1 MKRISSTPSGT
12 TKQLFSL
19 NLIRAVAI
27 IMVLLHHSLRDDL
40 SVDLKYL
47 LDLVL
52 DADAL
57 LFFMISGALLMPV
70 KGSWSEFIRRRVTK
84 VFVPFVIWTLIY
96 AVSYYSD
103 GWINDYTLAMQ
114 IRWSW
119 LSFNF
124 WPGWFIPTLM
134 SLYLIMPILSPW
146 IATATRK
153 QFHYV
158 LILWLL
164 SSVLPY
170 LQPIAGFDLRYTPLT
185 LMLNAVPY
193 AIIGYYL
200 TCYRNRQPLLPS
212 YVVQEPV
219 EGLTMSEARRK
230 TRRIRLVVMY
240 AMMIV
245 AGVVLPFVLRDAFE
259 QVDVRSISHEWTATP
274 GVVLS
279 IFYFSLLVRV
289 KTLGTVVDKVVNFVS
304 RHSFGI
310 YLSHSLFLTVLFPRY
325 VPEIMDSTILLFIMV
340 FASSLAL
347 TYLLRKIPFLGRYLG

>member
-1 MKRISSTPSGT
+1 MKRISSTQSGAN
-12 TKQLFSL
+12 KQLFSL

-27 IMVLLHHSLRDDL
+27 IMVLLHHCLRDDL
-40 SVDLKYL
+40 SEDFKYL

-70 KGSWSEFIRRRVTK
+70 KGSWSEFIRRRAVK

-96 AVSYYSD
+96 ALSYYSD

-124 WPGWFIPTLM
+124 WPGWFIPTLI
-134 SLYLIMPILSPW
+134 SLYLIMPLLSPW

-170 LQPIAGFDLRYTPLT
+170 LQPIAGFDIRYTPFT

-200 TCYRNRQPLLPS
+200 TYYRNRQPLLPS
-212 YVVQEPV
+212 YVVQEPIGGV
-219 EGLTMSEARRK
+219 TMSEARRQA
-230 TRRIRLVVMY
+230 RRIRLVVMY

-245 AGVVLPFVLRDAFE
+245 AGVVLPFVLRDAFD

-279 IFYFSLLVRV
+279 IFYFSLLIRV
-289 KTLGTVVDKVVNFVS
+289 KTLGVIVDKVVNIVS
-304 RHSFGI
+304 RYSFGI
-310 YLSHSLFLTVLFPRY
+310 YLSHSLFLTVLFPRFIL
-325 VPEIMDSTILLFIMV
+325 EIMDSTILLFIMV
-340 FASSLAL
+340 FASSFAL
-347 TYLLRKIPFLGRYLG
+347 TYLLRKIPFLGRYMG